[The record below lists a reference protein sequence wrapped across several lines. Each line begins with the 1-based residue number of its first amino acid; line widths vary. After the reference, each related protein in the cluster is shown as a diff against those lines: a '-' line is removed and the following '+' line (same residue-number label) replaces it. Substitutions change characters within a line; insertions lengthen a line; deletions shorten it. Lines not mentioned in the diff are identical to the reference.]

1 MTDGEFKEFKY
12 NGRTYVAIK
21 NEGLPCKDCLFF
33 FLYDEQ
39 ADSLSILD
47 CGKLQRDGKIPPCNA
62 QQRNDGVDVCFVEKV
77 ES

>member
-1 MTDGEFKEFKY
+1 MAG
-12 NGRTYVAIK
+12 TYIAIK

-47 CGKLQRDGKIPPCNA
+47 CGKLQRDGRIPPCHA
-62 QQRNDGVDVCFVEKV
+62 QQRKDGIDVRFVEKV